1 MSDNDNEYIPP
12 APAFC
17 RRFPP
22 AVASLVSKQTTQEQL
37 VKLGSK
43 IQEEIGK
50 HNFSKS
56 TKNLETLNKSITMSG
71 MLNEY
76 FSLDNTGQKARM
88 LDLFTELETLRNT
101 KASLEESIDAIQKEY
116 KNEKEDREELS
127 DQCDAYIEEI
137 DEKDEKIK
145 NLESKNCTLEIANKV
160 SSKNLSDANEKFGL
174 TLFIF
179 FGYLAFSINFYFKF
193 I

>member
-50 HNFSKS
+50 HNFSKN

-88 LDLFTELETLRNT
+88 LDLFTELETLRNN

-137 DEKDEKIK
+137 DEKDEEIK
-145 NLESKNCTLEIANKV
+145 KLESKNCTLEITNKV
-160 SSKNLSDANEKFGL
+160 LSKNLSQLNEKFGL
-174 TLFIF
+174 NFISFFWIFGFFDKFLF
-179 FGYLAFSINFYFKF
+179 
-193 I
+193 

>member
-1 MSDNDNEYIPP
+1 
-12 APAFC
+12 
-17 RRFPP
+17 
-22 AVASLVSKQTTQEQL
+22 
-37 VKLGSK
+37 
-43 IQEEIGK
+43 
-50 HNFSKS
+50 
-56 TKNLETLNKSITMSG
+56 MSG

-76 FSLDNTGQKARM
+76 FSLDSTGQKARM
-88 LDLFTELETLRNT
+88 LDLFTELETLRNN

-137 DEKDEKIK
+137 DEKDDEIKI
-145 NLESKNCTLEIANKV
+145 LELKNCTLEIAHKV
-160 SSKNLSDANEKFGL
+160 SSKNLSQLNEKFYL
-174 TLFIF
+174 TWFLF